1 MCAGKYNPFEV
12 AEASGLKIRVAEISL
27 EREKGS
33 DHRLDYRIWTS
44 SRTDGDNI
52 VRAASS

>member
-12 AEASGLKIRVAEISL
+12 AEASGLKIRVAEMNL
-27 EREKGS
+27 ERKTSS
-33 DHRLDYRIWTS
+33 DHRLDYRIWTLS
-44 SRTDGDNI
+44 CTDGDI